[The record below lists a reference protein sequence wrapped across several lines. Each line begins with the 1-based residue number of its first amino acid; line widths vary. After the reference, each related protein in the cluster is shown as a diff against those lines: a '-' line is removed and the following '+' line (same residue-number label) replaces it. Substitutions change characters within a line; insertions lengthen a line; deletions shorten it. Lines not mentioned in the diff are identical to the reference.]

1 MDSKQTAWTRR
12 QFGWKTTVAALM
24 AVGLITACGGGGGG
38 GSSGSTGGGTTATAF
53 TAGPVR
59 GFGSIIVNGVR
70 FDDSGAEIE
79 NEDGVRGSQDDIK
92 LGSMVEVES
101 GRIDDSSNRATAV
114 RIRFGSEIK
123 GPVASV
129 DAATNSFVVL
139 GQVIEVKPETV
150 FDDSLG
156 ASDVAGLAGKVVEVH
171 AQRDAA
177 TGHYVATR
185 IEAEDGATS
194 FKLRGTISALDTTAK
209 TFQIGDAV
217 ISYASLNA
225 ADIPSGL
232 ANGMRLRVKVA
243 TDQVAGQWVAISI
256 RSGDRRLEDHGDA
269 RLQGNVTSFTSATAF
284 EVNGIAVDA
293 SAARIDKGPVTADSI
308 VEVRGSAKDGTIVA
322 ERVKVLNGSDD
333 SVSGV
338 ELHGSISALDPVAK
352 TFMLRGVK
360 VSFAG
365 SVSFERGSPTQLV
378 DGALVEV
385 KGTLSDDRSTL
396 SASLI
401 KFED

>member
-1 MDSKQTAWTRR
+1 MDSKQTTWTRR
-12 QFGWKTTVAALM
+12 RFGWTTTLTALM
-24 AVGLITACGGGGGG
+24 AVGLITACGGGGG
-38 GSSGSTGGGTTATAF
+38 SGSGGTGTTPASAF

-79 NEDGVRGSQDDIK
+79 NEDGVRGSSDDLR
-92 LGSMVEVES
+92 LGSMVEIES
-101 GRIDDSSNRATAV
+101 GRIDDSAGRATAV

-129 DAATNSFVVL
+129 DVAANSFVVL

-156 ASDVAGLAGKVVEVH
+156 ASSVAGLVGKIVEVH

-185 IEAEDGATS
+185 IEAEDGATG

-209 TFQIGDAV
+209 TFRIGDAV

-225 ADIPSGL
+225 ADIPAGL
-232 ANGMRLRVKVA
+232 ADGMRLRVRVA
-243 TDQVAGQWVAISI
+243 TAQVDGKWVATSI
-256 RSGDRRLEDHGDA
+256 RGGDRRVEDHGDA
-269 RLQGNVTSFTSATAF
+269 RLQGNVTAFTSATSF
-284 EVNGIAVDA
+284 EVNGIPVDA
-293 SAARIDKGPVTADSI
+293 SAARIDKGPVTAGSI
-308 VEVRGSAKDGTIVA
+308 VEVRGSAKDGTLVA
-322 ERVKVLNGSDD
+322 ERVKVLDGRDD
-333 SVSGV
+333 SISGV
-338 ELHGSISALDPVAK
+338 ELHGTISGVDSGAK
-352 TFMLRGVK
+352 TFLLRGVK
-360 VSFAG
+360 VAYGG
-365 SVSFERGSPTQLV
+365 SVSYERGTEAQLV
-378 DGALVEV
+378 DGAKVEV

-396 SASLI
+396 SAALI

>member
-1 MDSKQTAWTRR
+1 MDSKQHTWTRR
-12 QFGWKTTVAALM
+12 QFGWKTSVAALM

-38 GSSGSTGGGTTATAF
+38 GSSTGGGTTATAF

-79 NEDGVRGSQDDIK
+79 NEDGVRGGQDDIK

-101 GRIDDSSNRATAV
+101 GRIDDSAGRATAV

-129 DAATNSFVVL
+129 DATANTFVVL
-139 GQVIEVKPETV
+139 GQVVEVKPETV

-156 ASDVAGLAGKVVEVH
+156 ATDVAGLAGKVVEVH

-185 IEAEDGATS
+185 IEAEVGATS
-194 FKLRGTISALDTTAK
+194 FKLRGAISALDTTAK

-225 ADIPSGL
+225 ADIPAGL
-232 ANGMRLRVKVA
+232 ANGMKLRVKLATAQVDGKWVA
-243 TDQVAGQWVAISI
+243 TSI
-256 RSGDRRLEDHGDA
+256 RSGDRKVEDHGDA
-269 RLQGNVTSFTSATAF
+269 RLQGNVTAFTSATAF
-284 EVNGIAVDA
+284 EVNGIPVDA
-293 SAARIDKGPVTADSI
+293 SAARVDKGPVTADSV
-308 VEVRGSAKDGTIVA
+308 VEVRGTAKDGTIVA

-338 ELHGSISALDPVAK
+338 ELHGSISGVDATAK
-352 TFMLRGVK
+352 TFVLRGVK

-365 SVSFERGSPTQLV
+365 SVSFQRGTEAQLV
-378 DGALVEV
+378 DGAKVEV
-385 KGTLSDDRSTL
+385 KGTLSADRSTL
-396 SASLI
+396 TATLI

>member
-1 MDSKQTAWTRR
+1 MDSKQHTWTRR
-12 QFGWKTTVAALM
+12 QFGWKTSVAALM

-38 GSSGSTGGGTTATAF
+38 GSSTGGGTTATAF

-79 NEDGVRGSQDDIK
+79 NEDGVRGGQDDIK

-101 GRIDDSSNRATAV
+101 GRIDDSAGRATAV

-129 DAATNSFVVL
+129 DATANTFVVL
-139 GQVIEVKPETV
+139 GQVVEVKPETV

-156 ASDVAGLAGKVVEVH
+156 ATDVAGLAGKVVEVH

-185 IEAEDGATS
+185 IEAEVGATS
-194 FKLRGTISALDTTAK
+194 FKLRGAISALDTTAK

-225 ADIPSGL
+225 ADIPAGL
-232 ANGMRLRVKVA
+232 ANGMKLRVKLATAQVDGKWVA
-243 TDQVAGQWVAISI
+243 TSI
-256 RSGDRRLEDHGDA
+256 RSGERKVEDHGDA
-269 RLQGNVTSFTSATAF
+269 RLQGNVTAFTSATAF
-284 EVNGIAVDA
+284 EVNGIPVDA
-293 SAARIDKGPVTADSI
+293 SAARIDKGPVTADSV
-308 VEVRGSAKDGTIVA
+308 VEVRGTAKDGTIVA

-338 ELHGSISALDPVAK
+338 ELHGSISGVDATAK
-352 TFMLRGVK
+352 TFVLRGVK

-365 SVSFERGSPTQLV
+365 SVSFQRGTEAQLV
-378 DGALVEV
+378 DGAKVEV
-385 KGTLSDDRSTL
+385 KGTLSADRSTL
-396 SASLI
+396 TATLI

>member
-1 MDSKQTAWTRR
+1 MDSKQITWTRR

-38 GSSGSTGGGTTATAF
+38 SSPGGGTASAF

-79 NEDGVRGSQDDIK
+79 NEDGVRGSQDDIR

-101 GRIDDSSNRATAV
+101 GRIDDSSHRATAT

-123 GPVASV
+123 GPVASF
-129 DAATNSFVVL
+129 DIATNSFVVL

-156 ASDVAGLAGKVVEVH
+156 AIDVAGLAGMVVEVH

-185 IEAEDGATS
+185 IEAEVGATS
-194 FKLRGTISALDTTAK
+194 FKLRGAISALDTVAK
-209 TFQIGDAV
+209 TFQIGDAL

-225 ADIPSGL
+225 ADIPAGL
-232 ANGMRLRVKVA
+232 ANGMKLRVKVA
-243 TDQVAGQWVAISI
+243 TTQVDGKWVATSI
-256 RSGDRRLEDHGDA
+256 RSGERKVEDHGDA
-269 RLQGNVTSFTSATAF
+269 RLQGNVTAFTSATAF
-284 EVNGIAVDA
+284 EVNGIPVDA
-293 SAARIDKGPVTADSI
+293 SSARIDKGPVTADSV

-322 ERVKVLNGSDD
+322 ERVTVLNGSDD

-338 ELHGSISALDPVAK
+338 ELHGSISGVDATAR
-352 TFMLRGVK
+352 TFVLRGVK

-365 SVSFERGSPTQLV
+365 SVSYQRGSEAQLV
-378 DGALVEV
+378 DGAKVEV
-385 KGTLSDDRSTL
+385 KGILSADRSTL
-396 SASLI
+396 SATLI

>member
-1 MDSKQTAWTRR
+1 MDSKQHTWTRR
-12 QFGWKTTVAALM
+12 QFGWKTSVAALM

-38 GSSGSTGGGTTATAF
+38 GSSTGGGTTATAF

-79 NEDGVRGSQDDIK
+79 NEDGVRGGQDDIK

-101 GRIDDSSNRATAV
+101 GRIDDSAGRATAV

-129 DAATNSFVVL
+129 DATTNSFVVL
-139 GQVIEVKPETV
+139 GQVVEVKPETV

-156 ASDVAGLAGKVVEVH
+156 ATDVAGLAGKVVEVH

-185 IEAEDGATS
+185 IEAEVGATS
-194 FKLRGTISALDTTAK
+194 FKLRGAISALDTTAK

-225 ADIPSGL
+225 ADIPAGL
-232 ANGMRLRVKVA
+232 ANGMKLRVKLATAQVDGKWVA
-243 TDQVAGQWVAISI
+243 TSI
-256 RSGDRRLEDHGDA
+256 RSGERKVEDHGDA
-269 RLQGNVTSFTSATAF
+269 RLQGNVTAFTSATAF
-284 EVNGIAVDA
+284 EVNGIPVDA
-293 SAARIDKGPVTADSI
+293 SAARIDKGPVTADSV
-308 VEVRGSAKDGTIVA
+308 VEVRGTAKDGIIVA

-338 ELHGSISALDPVAK
+338 ELHGSISGVDATAK
-352 TFMLRGVK
+352 TFVLRGVK

-365 SVSFERGSPTQLV
+365 SVSFQRGTEAQLV
-378 DGALVEV
+378 DGAKVEV
-385 KGTLSDDRSTL
+385 KGTLSADRSTL
-396 SASLI
+396 TATLI

>member
-1 MDSKQTAWTRR
+1 MDSKQIAWTRR
-12 QFGWKTTVAALM
+12 QFGWKTTAAALM

-38 GSSGSTGGGTTATAF
+38 NSNSVGGTTATAF

-101 GRIDDSSNRATAV
+101 GRIDDSTGRATAV

-129 DAATNSFVVL
+129 DAAANSFVVL
-139 GQVIEVKPETV
+139 GQTIDVKPETV

-156 ASDVAGLAGKVVEVH
+156 ASDVAGLVGKVVEVH

-194 FKLRGTISALDTTAK
+194 FKLRGTVSALDTTAK

-225 ADIPSGL
+225 ADIPAGL
-232 ANGMRLRVKVA
+232 ANGMKLRVKVA
-243 TDQVAGQWVAISI
+243 TAQVDGKWVATSI
-256 RSGDRRLEDHGDA
+256 RSGDRKVEDHGDA
-269 RLQGNVTSFTSATAF
+269 RLQGNVTAFTSATSF
-284 EVNGIAVDA
+284 EVNGIQVDA
-293 SAARIDKGPVTADSI
+293 SSARIDKGPVTADSV

-338 ELHGSISALDPVAK
+338 ELHGTISAVDATAK

-365 SVSFERGSPTQLV
+365 SVSFERGTVAQLV
-378 DGALVEV
+378 DGAKVEV
-385 KGTLSDDRSTL
+385 KGTLSTDRSTL
-396 SASLI
+396 SAALI

>member
-1 MDSKQTAWTRR
+1 MNPIS
-12 QFGWKTTVAALM
+12 L
-24 AVGLITACGGGGGG
+24 
-38 GSSGSTGGGTTATAF
+38 GGTTATAF

-79 NEDGVRGSQDDIK
+79 NEDGVRGGQDDIK

-101 GRIDDSSNRATAV
+101 GRIDDSAGRATAV

-129 DAATNSFVVL
+129 DATTNSFVVL
-139 GQVIEVKPETV
+139 GQVVEVKPETV

-156 ASDVAGLAGKVVEVH
+156 ATDVAGLAGKVVEVH

-185 IEAEDGATS
+185 IEAEVGATS
-194 FKLRGTISALDTTAK
+194 FKLRGAISALDTTAK

-225 ADIPSGL
+225 ADIPAGL
-232 ANGMRLRVKVA
+232 ANGMKLRVKLATAQVDGKWVA
-243 TDQVAGQWVAISI
+243 TSI
-256 RSGDRRLEDHGDA
+256 RSGERKVEDHGDA
-269 RLQGNVTSFTSATAF
+269 RLQGNVTAFTSATAF
-284 EVNGIAVDA
+284 EVNGIPVDA
-293 SAARIDKGPVTADSI
+293 SAARIDKGPVTADSV
-308 VEVRGSAKDGTIVA
+308 VEVRGTAKDGTIVA

-338 ELHGSISALDPVAK
+338 ELHGSISGVDATAK
-352 TFMLRGVK
+352 TFVLRGVK

-365 SVSFERGSPTQLV
+365 SVSFQRGTEAQLV
-378 DGALVEV
+378 DGAKVEV
-385 KGTLSDDRSTL
+385 KGTLSADRSTL
-396 SASLI
+396 TATLI

>member
-38 GSSGSTGGGTTATAF
+38 GDSGTGGTTASAF

-79 NEDGVRGSQDDIK
+79 NEDGLRGSQDDIK

-129 DAATNSFVVL
+129 DAAANSFVVL

-171 AQRDAA
+171 AQRDAS

-225 ADIPSGL
+225 ADIPAGL
-232 ANGMRLRVKVA
+232 ANGMKLRVKVA
-243 TDQVAGQWVAISI
+243 TAQVDGKWVATSI
-256 RSGDRRLEDHGDA
+256 RSGERKVEDHGDA
-269 RLQGNVTSFTSATAF
+269 RLQGNVTAFTSATAF
-284 EVNGIAVDA
+284 EVNGIPVDA
-293 SAARIDKGPVTADSI
+293 GAARIDKGPVTADSI
-308 VEVRGSAKDGTIVA
+308 VEVRGTARDGTIVA

-338 ELHGSISALDPVAK
+338 ELHGNISEVDATAK
-352 TFMLRGVK
+352 TFVLRGVK
-360 VSFAG
+360 VSFSG
-365 SVSFERGSPTQLV
+365 SVSFERGTIAQLI
-378 DGALVEV
+378 DGAKVEV
-385 KGTLSDDRSTL
+385 KGTLSADRSTL
-396 SASLI
+396 AAAQI

>member
-1 MDSKQTAWTRR
+1 MDSKQHTWTRR
-12 QFGWKTTVAALM
+12 QFGWKTSVAALM

-38 GSSGSTGGGTTATAF
+38 GSSTGGGTTATAF

-79 NEDGVRGSQDDIK
+79 NEDGVRGGQDDIK

-101 GRIDDSSNRATAV
+101 GRIDDSAGRATAV

-129 DAATNSFVVL
+129 DATTNSFVVL
-139 GQVIEVKPETV
+139 GQVVEVKPETV

-156 ASDVAGLAGKVVEVH
+156 ATDVAGLAGKVVEVQ

-185 IEAEDGATS
+185 IEAEVGATS
-194 FKLRGTISALDTTAK
+194 FKLRGAISALDTTAK

-225 ADIPSGL
+225 ADIPAGL
-232 ANGMRLRVKVA
+232 ANGMKLRVKLATAQVDGKWVA
-243 TDQVAGQWVAISI
+243 TSI
-256 RSGDRRLEDHGDA
+256 RSGERKVEDHGDA
-269 RLQGNVTSFTSATAF
+269 RLQGNVTAFTSATAF
-284 EVNGIAVDA
+284 EVNGIPVDA
-293 SAARIDKGPVTADSI
+293 SAARIDKGPVTADSV
-308 VEVRGSAKDGTIVA
+308 VEVRGTAKDGTIVA

-338 ELHGSISALDPVAK
+338 ELHGSISGVDATAK
-352 TFMLRGVK
+352 TFVLRGVK

-365 SVSFERGSPTQLV
+365 SVSFQRGTEAQLV
-378 DGALVEV
+378 DGAKVEV
-385 KGTLSDDRSTL
+385 KGTLSADRSTL
-396 SASLI
+396 TATLI